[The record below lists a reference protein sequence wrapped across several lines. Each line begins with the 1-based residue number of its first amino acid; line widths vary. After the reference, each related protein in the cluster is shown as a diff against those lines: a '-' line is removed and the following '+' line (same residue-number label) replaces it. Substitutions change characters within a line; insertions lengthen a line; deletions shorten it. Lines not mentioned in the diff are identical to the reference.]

1 MGKCLITKLAGVVSN
16 SNLLKLN
23 ESRFIFTNNESTEQS
38 ISFAIAQEAVI
49 ESNTEVTMNGQQ
61 TVKLN
66 VSAGR
71 NAEIKIPAKT
81 EAIISIISTNRT
93 INTIWCSNTKL
104 GFDTGSIKGK
114 TNINEFRVE
123 NSPNI
128 IVDIDS
134 QTLSNISVISCGYQ
148 HLRGALNNL
157 SPNITEFVADGDKNV
172 CTGNISEI
180 KSIVLTNIVVDYA
193 PYLRGSI
200 EAFVESQVKLGRTS
214 GTINFRAAY
223 TAIKYNNIEF
233 STISINFGSDN
244 VTVSGS
250 GVKTGTFDKTNNTW
264 EYSS

>member
-23 ESRFIFTNNESTEQS
+23 ESRFIFTNNESTEQG
-38 ISFAIAQEAVI
+38 ISFDLAQDAVI
-49 ESNTEVTMNGQQ
+49 ESNTEVTINGQH

-66 VSAGR
+66 VSAGT
-71 NAEIKIPAKT
+71 NTIKIPAKT

-93 INTIWCSNTKL
+93 LNNIWCQNTKL

-114 TNINEFRVE
+114 TNIKQINVT
-123 NSPNI
+123 SSDNI
-128 IVDIDS
+128 VVDIDS
-134 QTLSNISVISCGYQ
+134 QALSNVSLIDCGFQ
-148 HLRGALNNL
+148 HLRGSLKNL
-157 SPNITEFVADGDKNV
+157 SPNITNFVADGSNNV

-180 KSIVLTNIVVDYA
+180 KSIVLTNFVVDYA

-214 GTINFRAAY
+214 GTINFRTAY
-223 TAIKYNNIEF
+223 TAIKYNNSGF
-233 STISINFGSDN
+233 STVSINFGSDN

-250 GVKTGTFDKTNNTW
+250 GVKTGTFNKSSNTW

>member
-38 ISFAIAQEAVI
+38 ISFELNSDAVI
-49 ESNTEVTMNGQQ
+49 ESNTEVTIKDQQ

-66 VSAGR
+66 VSAG
-71 NAEIKIPAKT
+71 NTIIKIPANT

-93 INTIWCSNTKL
+93 LNNVWCQSTKL

-114 TNINEFRVE
+114 TNIKEINVE
-123 NSPNI
+123 SSDNI
-128 IVDIDS
+128 VVDIDS
-134 QTLSNISVISCGYQ
+134 QALSSISKINCGYQ
-148 HLRGALNNL
+148 HLRGSLKNL
-157 SPNITEFVADGDKNV
+157 SPNITTLVADGDKNV
-172 CTGNISEI
+172 CTGNLSEI
-180 KSIVLTNIVVDYA
+180 KSIVLTNFVVDYA

-200 EAFVESQVKLGRTS
+200 EAFVENQVKLGRTS

-223 TAIKYNNIEF
+223 TAIKYNNNAF
-233 STISINFGSDN
+233 STVSINFGSDN

-250 GVKTGTFDKTNNTW
+250 SVKTGTFNKSNNTW